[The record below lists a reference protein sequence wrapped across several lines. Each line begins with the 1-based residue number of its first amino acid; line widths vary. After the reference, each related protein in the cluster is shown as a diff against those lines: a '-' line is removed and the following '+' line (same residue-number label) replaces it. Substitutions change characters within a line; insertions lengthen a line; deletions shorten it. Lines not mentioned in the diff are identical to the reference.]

1 MTHNVYRNG
10 RVHVMRRRCATC
22 IFRSGNPMRLAPGRV
37 EQMCTDADADE
48 STIVC
53 HSTLGTDENAACRG
67 YFDRG
72 SSMTLR
78 LAAAAGVIE
87 FVS

>member
-10 RVHVMRRRCATC
+10 RVHVMRSRCRTC
-22 IFRSGNPMRLAPGRV
+22 IFRPDNPMRLQPGRV
-37 EQMCTDADADE
+37 EQMIADADADE

-53 HSTLGTDENAACRG
+53 HSTLDTDENAACRG
-67 YFDRG
+67 YFDRR
-72 SSMTLR
+72 SSVTLR

-87 FVS
+87 FV